1 MFGKPVSPALD
12 VARRFGFAAKAF
24 VYLIVGFLAA
34 KAVFGRGGVTDE
46 QGALRQV
53 LRAPFGRVLLGVA
66 AIGLFIYALWRLIE
80 MWKDPEDKG
89 TFWRYQSL
97 LSAFGYGSLG
107 VEALRMV
114 IGMGSGGSGEGDA
127 KDQAALFI
135 SLPFG
140 HWVLVVFAISA
151 IVMGAQDLWRALAP
165 KFEDRQ
171 AIQGLHGSVKEWV
184 LRVARV
190 GIFSRG
196 VVSTVVGVYL
206 LLAGIHRSPSQARG
220 TKGAIETLGQSP
232 LGNWIL
238 ALIAIGL
245 TAYGAYTLV
254 EARYRR
260 LAT

>member
-1 MFGKPVSPALD
+1 MFGKSVSPALD
-12 VARRFGFAAKAF
+12 VTRRFGFAAKGF

-34 KAVFGRGGVTDE
+34 KAVAGRGGVTDE

-66 AIGLFIYALWRLIE
+66 AIGLFIYAIWRLIE
-80 MWKDPEDKG
+80 MWKDPEEKG

-97 LSAFGYGSLG
+97 LSAFLYGGLG

-114 IGMGSGGSGEGDA
+114 FGLGGGSGEGEA
-127 KDQAALFI
+127 KDQAALLI
-135 SLPFG
+135 SVPFG
-140 HWVLVVFAISA
+140 HWLLIAFALTA
-151 IVMGAQDLWRALAP
+151 VAMGLQDLYRALAP

-171 AIQGLHGSVKEWV
+171 AIEGLHRNTRTWV
-184 LRVARV
+184 LRIARL

-196 VVSTVVGVYL
+196 VVSTVVGAYL
-206 LLAGIHRSPSQARG
+206 LLAGLHRSPSEARG
-220 TKGAIETLGQSP
+220 TKGAIETLTHQPFGV
-232 LGNWIL
+232 WIL

-245 TAYGAYTLV
+245 TAYGVYTLV

-260 LAT
+260 LAA